1 MDYMRVFQFNFHL
14 KEFKDRVPDRNER
27 KCGEKNDGN
36 DGADERNVKKM
47 KIENDDAHVVLKE
60 AAAVV
65 PVAVITEDSV
75 VINSKLGITAC
86 HDELAAI

>member
-36 DGADERNVKKM
+36 DGAEERDVKKM
-47 KIENDDAHVVLKE
+47 KIENDDELVVG
-60 AAAVV
+60 AVV
-65 PVAVITEDSV
+65 PVTVTTEDTV
-75 VINSKLGITAC
+75 VIDSESGITAC
-86 HDELAAI
+86 HDEPAAI